1 MAGVGEITLEWI
13 EAKPD
18 SEGEVICGI
27 SSDCIIIQDPDKQQN
42 EVDNSP
48 TVLNNGVYEQLTT
61 YQPTVNT
68 VFQPAVDSDVF
79 PATHQPVVQ
88 DFVEIQVTEEEVVSD
103 NWSLDQNG

>member
-1 MAGVGEITLEWI
+1 MDEITLEWI
-13 EAKPD
+13 ETKPD

-27 SSDCIIIQDPDKQQN
+27 SSDCIIIQDKPQN
-42 EVDNSP
+42 VVDS
-48 TVLNNGVYEQLTT
+48 TSSVLNNGVYEQLTT

-68 VFQPAVDSDVF
+68 VFQPAVHIDAF
-79 PATHQPVVQ
+79 PPIQQPVVQ